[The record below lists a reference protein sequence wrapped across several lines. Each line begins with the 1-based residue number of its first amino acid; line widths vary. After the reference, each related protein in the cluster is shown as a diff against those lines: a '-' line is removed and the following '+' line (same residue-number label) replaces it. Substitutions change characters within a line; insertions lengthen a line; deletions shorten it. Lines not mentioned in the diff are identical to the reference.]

1 MGQEGLITKAHGEEV
16 RKVAPGAA
24 AALQETKPG
33 HLDRLLKDLS
43 FPPRKADGGLVGR
56 GTFQIVFDRKLASS
70 EGDEGATGNDIA
82 NWLYCE
88 WSEEKFKDGD
98 RFIIAS
104 GTITKDNEVDVTC
117 AGLAVV
123 KSTAP
128 VTFVTAGKVAIEDGE
143 FRKMDDLSER
153 ALQSFLSGFRNSF
166 VNGATLYSGDL
177 ES

>member
-1 MGQEGLITKAHGEEV
+1 MGHEELITKTHSEEV
-16 RKVAPGAA
+16 RQVAPSAA
-24 AALQETKPG
+24 LALQETKSG
-33 HLDRLLKDLS
+33 YLDRLLKDLS

-56 GTFQIVFDRKLASS
+56 GTFQIVFDRMLASF
-70 EGDEGATGNDIA
+70 EGDEAVAGNDIA

-88 WSEEKFKDGD
+88 WSKEKFKDGD

-117 AGLAVV
+117 AGLAAVN
-123 KSTAP
+123 SSAP
-128 VTFVTAGKVAIEDGE
+128 VTFVTAGKVAIVDGE
-143 FRKMDDLSER
+143 FRKMADLSER

-177 ES
+177 EG